1 MTERPAPNYSDA
13 ERELQRVEE
22 KAVNDRTKAIVEA
35 AERLAKGLDLSV
47 MPNGAI
53 YRTGHA
59 KECECDH
66 DDELDEL
73 LIPLGKALSLPSPQ
87 WTRTPPSSDG
97 FWFARDHTPLPNW
110 EKQTHLYHRAG
121 CVWYGPLTSGDIPL
135 EPDEVDELEFWPVRI
150 EEPPA

>member
-87 WTRTPPSSDG
+87 WTRTPPSEPGVYWHRYAGRRPYLVSIGDPRAPEVG
-97 FWFARDHTPLPNW
+97 EQYVLTGAVSAWSVVGGEWF
-110 EKQTHLYHRAG
+110 
-121 CVWYGPLTSGDIPL
+121 
-135 EPDEVDELEFWPVRI
+135 PVRI